1 MENENT
7 RKEQEDFS
15 PLLKKLKGENA
26 FSTPE
31 GYFETLPERIME
43 KAMQKP
49 ARRFAGILPVKA
61 LRPVILA
68 LGVVFFAVI
77 SLFLFQNRNDDIYL
91 SESDEAFFDDYL
103 AWYSEYQTDVYYDII
118 LAAENGNDTD
128 MFPEGFFED
137 EDMIDYMMMYN
148 DYYMDLPPLDEED
161 FW

>member
-1 MENENT
+1 MENDNT
-7 RKEQEDFS
+7 GKEQENFS

-49 ARRFAGILPVKA
+49 ARRFAWITPVKA
-61 LRPVILA
+61 LRPAILA
-68 LGVVFFAVI
+68 VGVVFFAII
-77 SLFLFQNRNDDIYL
+77 SLLLLQNSNDDIYL

-103 AWYSEYQTDVYYDII
+103 AWYSEYQTDVFYDII

-128 MFPEGFFED
+128 MFAEGLFED
-137 EDMIDYMMMYN
+137 EEMIDYMMMHS
-148 DYYMDLPPLDEED
+148 DYYMDLPLFDEEE